1 VRFRDILRDID
12 RYEQKLEDVLLY
24 IDFLDHELPVILL
37 KDGSVLILFQLLG
50 LDYEG
55 LSEEQKEQFSH
66 YARAAL
72 EQLPDEGA
80 GFMLSNLLIRDTAQP
95 LPLRNK
101 PEAHPLVQFVQSKKQ
116 AFWDEII
123 SRSFG
128 NQVLCGLRYFN
139 PKKTE
144 PGWGTLTREY
154 RLFRFYREQLQSTVV
169 KLVRGFLAL
178 ESGLSR
184 FNFQVLDR
192 NQSFGALYELINFA
206 KAPEYRHDLSLS
218 SQLAHSRLLFR
229 PHEEYVE
236 INGTE
241 YASLIGMKY
250 PPPTSIAMYLRR
262 FYEFD
267 FPLLL
272 RQAIGFAAPQRL
284 YKQQDF
290 NTPIALALSTV
301 DPKNLKYVEEA
312 KEFRTRIENDKELPV
327 WWHFSVLVRARDK
340 ETLRTRR
347 ARVIS
352 LLKEIGSFGIT
363 EKRNLKAA
371 YFSLLPGHDR
381 FYVRRALLGTANAG
395 DLLSAYVL
403 YRGDNDPVDYLQDR
417 LHGVF
422 AYNPFTSRERAHHR
436 AICGPTVGGKTFFV
450 IKDLL
455 AHLVVDPMIWVVDLS
470 ASYLDLFELL
480 REEMPSETAIMRVSR
495 RDGSFQFNPFLP
507 DDPAAAIPDEQFEF
521 CMGLLKLMA
530 GPQLS
535 TPANE
540 MSMRKGLAEFFNAY
554 RILLRNQQE
563 QVPVPPITLL
573 AGILEMEFHEQELA
587 SAFALWTVGR
597 RGELFNTGCDTL
609 KRARYCYFDLRDLD
623 GEPELM
629 TAIVYVIFS
638 KVYREIA
645 DESLRPV
652 QKRFVLDEA
661 HRYITEPAFSY
672 WIALL
677 ARTGRHWNIMLDLI
691 TQSLAD
697 LDRTDQPWSKAI
709 ITNLKQAFFFPGQKD
724 VEGSFRKLHLTEYHI
739 EQYKKLDPSRY
750 EVLYWSEGGLRR
762 MLRSVADPHTYWL
775 ATTDPRERMMKRRM
789 KHLHGGNVRAC
800 IEELVRLTGHCR
812 TLEERL
818 AVLEPYFEERATA
831 GLASVAGY

>member
-1 VRFRDILRDID
+1 MKRTPSRFLFSGSHFSIERTLVRFRDILRDIE
-12 RYEQKLEDVLLY
+12 RHEQNLEDVLLY

-206 KAPEYRHDLSLS
+206 KAPEYRPDLSLS

-229 PHEEYVE
+229 PHEEHVL
-236 INGTE
+236 IHGPE
-241 YASLIGMKY
+241 YKSLIAMKY

-272 RQAIGFAAPQRL
+272 RQAIGFAAPQKL

-312 KEFRTRIENDKELPV
+312 KESRTRIEN
-327 WWHFSVLVRARDK
+327 
-340 ETLRTRR
+340 
-347 ARVIS
+347 
-352 LLKEIGSFGIT
+352 
-363 EKRNLKAA
+363 
-371 YFSLLPGHDR
+371 
-381 FYVRRALLGTANAG
+381 
-395 DLLSAYVL
+395 
-403 YRGDNDPVDYLQDR
+403 
-417 LHGVF
+417 
-422 AYNPFTSRERAHHR
+422 
-436 AICGPTVGGKTFFV
+436 
-450 IKDLL
+450 
-455 AHLVVDPMIWVVDLS
+455 
-470 ASYLDLFELL
+470 
-480 REEMPSETAIMRVSR
+480 
-495 RDGSFQFNPFLP
+495 
-507 DDPAAAIPDEQFEF
+507 
-521 CMGLLKLMA
+521 
-530 GPQLS
+530 
-535 TPANE
+535 
-540 MSMRKGLAEFFNAY
+540 
-554 RILLRNQQE
+554 
-563 QVPVPPITLL
+563 
-573 AGILEMEFHEQELA
+573 
-587 SAFALWTVGR
+587 
-597 RGELFNTGCDTL
+597 
-609 KRARYCYFDLRDLD
+609 
-623 GEPELM
+623 
-629 TAIVYVIFS
+629 
-638 KVYREIA
+638 
-645 DESLRPV
+645 
-652 QKRFVLDEA
+652 
-661 HRYITEPAFSY
+661 
-672 WIALL
+672 
-677 ARTGRHWNIMLDLI
+677 
-691 TQSLAD
+691 
-697 LDRTDQPWSKAI
+697 
-709 ITNLKQAFFFPGQKD
+709 
-724 VEGSFRKLHLTEYHI
+724 
-739 EQYKKLDPSRY
+739 
-750 EVLYWSEGGLRR
+750 
-762 MLRSVADPHTYWL
+762 
-775 ATTDPRERMMKRRM
+775 
-789 KHLHGGNVRAC
+789 
-800 IEELVRLTGHCR
+800 
-812 TLEERL
+812 
-818 AVLEPYFEERATA
+818 
-831 GLASVAGY
+831 